1 MIYLKSRYG
10 FCKEKSCFIKLI
22 ASYGGVSMHMDEGDP
37 LDTLYLDFQ
46 KELEKVP
53 HQKFIEKMSYV
64 IRKSSHE

>member
-1 MIYLKSRYG
+1 
-10 FCKEKSCFIKLI
+10 
-22 ASYGGVSMHMDEGDP
+22 MHMDEGDP